1 MPAWQR
7 IDRPVELVV
16 TGPPSRERK
25 HSWVRFLTVPREAEA
40 SYPVLAAWLAQKGP
54 YPLGLLPPGTRDPCP
69 MTTILEHAALGA
81 ITITSNDEAR
91 IHAFGDVVPIP
102 IAPPSF
108 GCLDGNDTCLLP
120 PKHRLGRDRHT
131 SPSEPPGQAR
141 RGGNGRDPRLTL
153 GGNAVT
159 QALAA
164 NHCPPGYCWTMAS
177 ELPPGY
183 RTAILS
189 VDIPCGLG
197 CLPAFPSFWRRRSR
211 GLWVGWL
218 ADRYAWPLP
227 D

>member
-91 IHAFGDVVPIP
+91 IHTFGDVAPAPIV
-102 IAPPSF
+102 PPS
-108 GCLDGNDTCLLP
+108 LDAWSETMLAYSRASTDSAGIDTRVLAKLLA
-120 PKHRLGRDRHT
+120 K
-131 SPSEPPGQAR
+131 
-141 RGGNGRDPRLTL
+141 RGGAVAAGILASRLEAML
-153 GGNAVT
+153 
-159 QALAA
+159 
-164 NHCPPGYCWTMAS
+164 
-177 ELPPGY
+177 
-183 RTAILS
+183 
-189 VDIPCGLG
+189 
-197 CLPAFPSFWRRRSR
+197 
-211 GLWVGWL
+211 
-218 ADRYAWPLP
+218 
-227 D
+227 